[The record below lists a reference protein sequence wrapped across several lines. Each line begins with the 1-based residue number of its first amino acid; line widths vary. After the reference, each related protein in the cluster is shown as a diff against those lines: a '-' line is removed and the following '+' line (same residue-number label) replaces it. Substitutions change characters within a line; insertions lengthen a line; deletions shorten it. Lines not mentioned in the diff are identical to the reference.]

1 MSQVFIFDLLLAKSF
16 LWVSSSNSKGADNL
30 LYSDDFRAHSSV
42 DDLGK
47 YKAELLILPLAASI
61 YFLAILYHF

>member
-16 LWVSSSNSKGADNL
+16 LWVGSSSSKAADNP

-42 DDLGK
+42 DDLNK
-47 YKAELLILPLAASI
+47 YKAELLILPLAASM
-61 YFLAILYHF
+61 YFLDIHYHF